1 MDALVLN
8 YNDAPTT
15 AQFVKSIRDFSCIG
29 KILVVDNC
37 STDSSFDELVALAD
51 EKIVVVKTDRNG
63 GYGYGNNY
71 GIRYLHSNYKSEFIL
86 LSNPDVIVDEKAL
99 SALELFLRNERD
111 YAVVTPSMLDSN
123 KNRCL
128 NAAFKIPSK
137 VEFIFSTNWLYE
149 RIFRPL
155 FYKDIKNPSS
165 QKKDVDAVA
174 GSLFLMNADYILKSG
189 MFDENIFLYWE
200 EIVLGMRIRSIRK
213 KAALLTNEFF
223 IHNHS
228 VSISKTYKS
237 AVSKQRLFIKSKL
250 YVLKHYYRANFI
262 EYIFSYFLAKIS
274 LLDVLVVP
282 EMVKKWKKIR
292 CLFAKYFFRN
302 S

>member
-71 GIRYLHSNYKSEFIL
+71 GVRYLHTHYKSEFIL
-86 LSNPDVIVDEKAL
+86 LSNPDVIVDEKTL

-111 YAVVTPSMLDSN
+111 YAVVAPSMLDPN
-123 KNRCL
+123 RDRCL

-137 VEFIFSTNWLYE
+137 RDFVFSTNWLFE
-149 RIFRPL
+149 RIFRPM
-155 FYKDIKNPSS
+155 FYKDIKNPGLL
-165 QKKDVDAVA
+165 KKDVDAVA
-174 GSLFLMNADYILKSG
+174 GSLFLMNADYVLKSG
-189 MFDENIFLYWE
+189 LFDENIFLYWE
-200 EIVLGMRIRSIRK
+200 EIVLGMKIKSVHK

-223 IHNHS
+223 VHNHS
-228 VSISKTYKS
+228 VTISKTYKS
-237 AVSKQRLFIKSKL
+237 AISKQRLFIKSKL

-262 EYIFSYFLAKIS
+262 EYFFAYCLAKIS
-274 LLDVLVVP
+274 LIDVLIVP
-282 EMVKKWKKIR
+282 KLVKKWKKIR
-292 CLFAKYFFRN
+292 CLLSK
-302 S
+302 